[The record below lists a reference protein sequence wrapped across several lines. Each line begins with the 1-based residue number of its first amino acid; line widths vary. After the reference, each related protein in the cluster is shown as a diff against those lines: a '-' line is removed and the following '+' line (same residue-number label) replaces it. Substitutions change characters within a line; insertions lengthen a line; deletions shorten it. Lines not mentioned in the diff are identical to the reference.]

1 MAPTLRSMTADRPRP
16 GRRGTTAFRRAGP
29 PGLGSMGDP
38 RLPARPLGSV
48 LEEPHAAADAV
59 VVAQLGPRAVG
70 EGTADWVERWNK
82 EVGF

>member
-1 MAPTLRSMTADRPRP
+1 
-16 GRRGTTAFRRAGP
+16 
-29 PGLGSMGDP
+29 MGDP